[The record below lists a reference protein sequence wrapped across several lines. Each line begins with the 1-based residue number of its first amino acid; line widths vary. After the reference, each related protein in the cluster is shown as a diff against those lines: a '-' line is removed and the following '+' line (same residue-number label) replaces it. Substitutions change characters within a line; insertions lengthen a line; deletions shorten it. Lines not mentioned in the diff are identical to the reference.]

1 MTSPER
7 KVEDEELEMRSI
19 PNPPRPRLLWV
30 GGGMAAMV
38 MGALLVVSITLA
50 AIGLLMMA
58 VGLAMMASAF
68 LSENGR
74 GMRRQREEEE
84 NDDEVVEK
92 EREIGIGTGAEMPRE
107 AGRVGA
113 AGMALT
119 REGRG
124 LVGPAASDDDDRA
137 FREAVKASLRR

>member
-84 NDDEVVEK
+84 NDDDDEV